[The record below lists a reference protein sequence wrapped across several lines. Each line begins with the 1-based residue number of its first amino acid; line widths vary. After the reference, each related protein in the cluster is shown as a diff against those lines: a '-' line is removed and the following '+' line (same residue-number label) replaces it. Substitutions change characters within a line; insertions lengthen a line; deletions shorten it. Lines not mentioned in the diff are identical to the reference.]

1 MLSNN
6 KKKDYFRVQ
15 RLRINNLNA
24 LVRNFIILCL
34 DTYEAFTRML
44 HKGQSNKD
52 KVKNHIW
59 NSFLGVDNNTLRN
72 SKKNF
77 F

>member
-24 LVRNFIILCL
+24 LVRNFVILCL
-34 DTYEAFTRML
+34 DDRITYEAFTRML
-44 HKGQSNKD
+44 HKCPSNKD
-52 KVKNHIW
+52 KVKKTH
-59 NSFLGVDNNTLRN
+59 LE
-72 SKKNF
+72 
-77 F
+77 